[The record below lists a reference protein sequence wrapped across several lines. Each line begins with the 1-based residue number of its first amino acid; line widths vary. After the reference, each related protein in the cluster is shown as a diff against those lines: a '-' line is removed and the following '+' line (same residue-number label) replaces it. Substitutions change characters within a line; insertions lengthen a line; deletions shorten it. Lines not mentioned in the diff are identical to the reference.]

1 MESHPI
7 DKHIKPLRLKK
18 SQKYIAMLKIFE
30 IKKCKQTMYQLVF
43 LVMLMFILIHMY
55 AIMAQKSKHQECN
68 VRVQRPMDK

>member
-1 MESHPI
+1 
-7 DKHIKPLRLKK
+7 
-18 SQKYIAMLKIFE
+18 MLKIFE

-68 VRVQRPMDK
+68 VRVQRPMDI